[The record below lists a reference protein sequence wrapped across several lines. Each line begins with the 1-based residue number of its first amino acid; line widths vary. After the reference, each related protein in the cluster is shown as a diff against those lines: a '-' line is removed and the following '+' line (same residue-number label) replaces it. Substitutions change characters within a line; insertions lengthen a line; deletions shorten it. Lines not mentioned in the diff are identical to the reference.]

1 MTLPLFLLLIAFAAV
16 FMSIAMSV
24 AWLVQRRT
32 GNSGWVD
39 AFWTFSVGIAGAVA
53 ALSALPGQHDRLRA
67 YLVAALVAAW
77 SLRLGLHIVQRTIGM
92 DDDPR
97 YAKMR
102 EEWGDDAP
110 RQMFLLLQIQALV
123 SIPLVLSIAVAA
135 WNMARPAG
143 WQDVLAVAILGIA
156 IAGEGIADAQLRRFA
171 RNPANRG
178 KVCKAG
184 LWRWSRHPNYF
195 FEWLVW
201 IAYPVFAINLD
212 GSHPWG
218 WIALT
223 APLFMYWLLT
233 RVSGIPLLEEHM
245 ESKYGDPY
253 REYQRTTSSFFPLP
267 PAA

>member
-1 MTLPLFLLLIAFAAV
+1 MTLPVFLLLFAFAAV
-16 FMSIAMSV
+16 FMSVAMAI
-24 AWLVQRRT
+24 AWLVQQRT

-39 AFWTFSVGIAGAVA
+39 AFWTFSVGITGAIA
-53 ALSALPGQHDRLRA
+53 ALSAFPGQQDGLRA
-67 YLVAALVAAW
+67 LLVAALVTAW
-77 SLRLGLHIVQRTIGM
+77 SLRLGLHIVQRTVGM

-135 WNMARPAG
+135 WNTARPAG
-143 WQDVLAVAILGIA
+143 WQDVVAVAILGIA
-156 IAGEGIADAQLRRFA
+156 IAGEGIADTQLRRFA
-171 RNPANRG
+171 RNPSNRG
-178 KVCKAG
+178 KVCNAG

-201 IAYPVFAINLD
+201 LAYPIFAINMD
-212 GSHPWG
+212 GSYAWG
-218 WIALT
+218 WIAIT
-223 APLFMYWLLT
+223 APLCMYWLLT

-245 ESKYGDPY
+245 EAKYGDPY

-267 PAA
+267 PGA